1 MLREIL
7 DVLEFLDDARNSANP
22 FCALLPEGDQTVE
35 VTPFESDLGQTDFI
49 KIFFPGR
56 AGKSAGGKAPTT
68 GIIGSNGGIRLPG
81 DYPGLASDADGCI
94 SGLACALHL
103 ARMRQRD
110 RNSPPP
116 AFH

>member
-7 DVLEFLDDARNSANP
+7 DVLDYARNSANP
-22 FCALLPEGDQTVE
+22 FFTLLPEGDQTVE
-35 VTPFESDLGQTDFI
+35 ITPFESDLGRPDFI

-56 AGKSAGGKAPTT
+56 SGKSAGGGAPTT
-68 GIIGSNGGIRLPG
+68 GIIGSNGGLRLPG
-81 DYPGLASDADGCI
+81 TYPGLASHADGCI
-94 SGLACALHL
+94 VGLTCALRL